1 MCKVAAIIVSYNPDS
16 NLFDSINLLLNQ
28 VEKVIIVD
36 NGSKEKYVKYIKS
49 INEDKIEIILNKE
62 NLGIATALNI
72 GVRKALENGYEWIL
86 TMDQDSK
93 ASPDMVKKMFNVY
106 NSINREERKDILS
119 IFPNFV
125 DERIQSI
132 EENSNMNSYEY
143 VDADITSGNLLRK
156 EVFEKVGFFDD
167 SLFIDLVDTDFCMR
181 LNEKGIV
188 CTIATSRGRDSLLG
202 FLESMNIAKYFSY
215 LLAAEDTTLHKP
227 NAELVKKTLNEL
239 SYNAQ
244 DTLVVGDM
252 PFDILMGKNAGVYT
266 CGVTYG
272 VSGKNS
278 LLEAGADWVIDD
290 ISELLEIV

>member
-72 GVRKALENGYEWIL
+72 GVRKVLENGYEWIL

-181 LNEKGIV
+181 LNEKGIKMIKIRDAV
-188 CTIATSRGRDSLLG
+188 LYHSLGESKTIKGILGSFNTSNHSALRRYYMTRNR
-202 FLESMNIAKYFSY
+202 FYIWEKYKGLNSF
-215 LLAAEDTTLHKP
+215 
-227 NAELVKKTLNEL
+227 TLNRDKKLFKKEF
-239 SYNAQ
+239 
-244 DTLVVGDM
+244 VKI
-252 PFDILMGKNAGVYT
+252 ILGEKDKVNKIKMVLRGYKDYKKGIKGKL
-266 CGVTYG
+266 
-272 VSGKNS
+272 K
-278 LLEAGADWVIDD
+278 
-290 ISELLEIV
+290 

>member
-62 NLGIATALNI
+62 NLGVATALNI
-72 GVRKALENGYEWIL
+72 GVIKALENGYEWIL

-181 LNEKGIV
+181 LNEKGIKMIKIRDAV
-188 CTIATSRGRDSLLG
+188 LYHSLGESKTIKGILGSFNTSNHSALRRYYMTRNR
-202 FLESMNIAKYFSY
+202 FYIWEKYKGLNSF
-215 LLAAEDTTLHKP
+215 
-227 NAELVKKTLNEL
+227 TLNRDKKLFKKEF
-239 SYNAQ
+239 
-244 DTLVVGDM
+244 VKI
-252 PFDILMGKNAGVYT
+252 ILGEKDKVNKIKMVLRGYKDYKKGIKGKL
-266 CGVTYG
+266 
-272 VSGKNS
+272 K
-278 LLEAGADWVIDD
+278 
-290 ISELLEIV
+290 

>member
-1 MCKVAAIIVSYNPDS
+1 MMCKVAAIIVSYNPDS

-181 LNEKGIV
+181 LNEKGIKMIKIRDAV
-188 CTIATSRGRDSLLG
+188 LYHSLGQSKTIKGILGSFNTSNHSALRRYYMTRNR
-202 FLESMNIAKYFSY
+202 FYIWEKYKGLNSF
-215 LLAAEDTTLHKP
+215 
-227 NAELVKKTLNEL
+227 TLNRDKKLFKKEF
-239 SYNAQ
+239 
-244 DTLVVGDM
+244 VKI
-252 PFDILMGKNAGVYT
+252 ILGEKDKVNKIKMVLRGYKDYKKGIKGKL
-266 CGVTYG
+266 
-272 VSGKNS
+272 K
-278 LLEAGADWVIDD
+278 
-290 ISELLEIV
+290 

>member
-1 MCKVAAIIVSYNPDS
+1 MMCKVAAIIVSYNPDS

-181 LNEKGIV
+181 LNEKGIKMIKIRDAV
-188 CTIATSRGRDSLLG
+188 LYHSLGESKTIKGILGSFNTSNHSALRRYYMTRNR
-202 FLESMNIAKYFSY
+202 FYIWEKYKGLNSF
-215 LLAAEDTTLHKP
+215 
-227 NAELVKKTLNEL
+227 TLNRDKKLFKKEF
-239 SYNAQ
+239 
-244 DTLVVGDM
+244 VKI
-252 PFDILMGKNAGVYT
+252 ILGEKEKVNKIKMVLRGYKDYKKGIKGKL
-266 CGVTYG
+266 
-272 VSGKNS
+272 K
-278 LLEAGADWVIDD
+278 
-290 ISELLEIV
+290 

>member
-1 MCKVAAIIVSYNPDS
+1 MMCKVAAIIVSYNPDS

-62 NLGIATALNI
+62 NLGVATALNI
-72 GVRKALENGYEWIL
+72 GVIKALENGYEWIL

-181 LNEKGIV
+181 LNEKGIKMIKIRDAV
-188 CTIATSRGRDSLLG
+188 LYHSLGESKTIKGILGSFNTSNHSALRRYYMTRNR
-202 FLESMNIAKYFSY
+202 FYIWEKYKGLNSF
-215 LLAAEDTTLHKP
+215 
-227 NAELVKKTLNEL
+227 TLNRDKKLFKKEF
-239 SYNAQ
+239 
-244 DTLVVGDM
+244 VKI
-252 PFDILMGKNAGVYT
+252 ILGEKDKVHKIKMVLRGYKDYKKGIKGKL
-266 CGVTYG
+266 
-272 VSGKNS
+272 K
-278 LLEAGADWVIDD
+278 
-290 ISELLEIV
+290 

>member
-1 MCKVAAIIVSYNPDS
+1 MMFKVAAIIVSYNPDS

-181 LNEKGIV
+181 LNEKGIKMIKIRDAV
-188 CTIATSRGRDSLLG
+188 LYHSLGESKTIKGILGSFNTSNHSALRRYYMTRNR
-202 FLESMNIAKYFSY
+202 FYIWEKYKGLNSF
-215 LLAAEDTTLHKP
+215 
-227 NAELVKKTLNEL
+227 TLNRDKKLFKKEF
-239 SYNAQ
+239 
-244 DTLVVGDM
+244 VKI
-252 PFDILMGKNAGVYT
+252 ILGEKDKVNKIKMVLRGYKDYKKGIKGKL
-266 CGVTYG
+266 
-272 VSGKNS
+272 K
-278 LLEAGADWVIDD
+278 
-290 ISELLEIV
+290 

>member
-1 MCKVAAIIVSYNPDS
+1 MMCKVAAIIVSYNPDS

-28 VEKVIIVD
+28 IEKVIIVD

-62 NLGIATALNI
+62 NLGVATALNI

-181 LNEKGIV
+181 LNEKGIKMIKIRDAV
-188 CTIATSRGRDSLLG
+188 LYHSLGESKTIKGILGSFNTSNHSALRRYYMTRNR
-202 FLESMNIAKYFSY
+202 FYIWEKYKGLNSF
-215 LLAAEDTTLHKP
+215 
-227 NAELVKKTLNEL
+227 TLNRDKKLFKKEF
-239 SYNAQ
+239 
-244 DTLVVGDM
+244 VKI
-252 PFDILMGKNAGVYT
+252 ILGEKDKVNKIKMVLRGYKDYKKGIKGKL
-266 CGVTYG
+266 
-272 VSGKNS
+272 K
-278 LLEAGADWVIDD
+278 
-290 ISELLEIV
+290 

>member
-1 MCKVAAIIVSYNPDS
+1 MMCKVAAIIVSYNPDS

-72 GVRKALENGYEWIL
+72 GVRNALENGYEWIL

-181 LNEKGIV
+181 LNEKGIKMIKIRDAV
-188 CTIATSRGRDSLLG
+188 LYHSLGESKTIKGILGSFNTSNHSALRRYYMTRNR
-202 FLESMNIAKYFSY
+202 FYIWEKYKGLNSF
-215 LLAAEDTTLHKP
+215 
-227 NAELVKKTLNEL
+227 TLNRDKKLFKKEF
-239 SYNAQ
+239 
-244 DTLVVGDM
+244 VKI
-252 PFDILMGKNAGVYT
+252 ILGEKDKVNKIKMVLRGYKDYKKGIKGKL
-266 CGVTYG
+266 
-272 VSGKNS
+272 K
-278 LLEAGADWVIDD
+278 
-290 ISELLEIV
+290 

>member
-1 MCKVAAIIVSYNPDS
+1 MMCKVAAIIVSYNPDS

-62 NLGIATALNI
+62 NLGVATALNI

-167 SLFIDLVDTDFCMR
+167 SLFIDLVDTDFCMI
-181 LNEKGIV
+181 LYEKGIKMIKIRDAV
-188 CTIATSRGRDSLLG
+188 LYHSLGESKTIKGILGSFNTSNHSALRRYYMTRNR
-202 FLESMNIAKYFSY
+202 FYIWEKYKGLNSF
-215 LLAAEDTTLHKP
+215 
-227 NAELVKKTLNEL
+227 TLNRDKKLFKKEF
-239 SYNAQ
+239 
-244 DTLVVGDM
+244 VKI
-252 PFDILMGKNAGVYT
+252 ILGEKDKVNKIKMVLRGYKDYKKGIKGKL
-266 CGVTYG
+266 
-272 VSGKNS
+272 K
-278 LLEAGADWVIDD
+278 
-290 ISELLEIV
+290 

>member
-1 MCKVAAIIVSYNPDS
+1 MMCKVAAIIVSYNPDS

-181 LNEKGIV
+181 LNEKGIKMIKIRDAV
-188 CTIATSRGRDSLLG
+188 LYHSLGESKTIRGILGSFNTSNHSALRRYYMTRNR
-202 FLESMNIAKYFSY
+202 FYIWEKYKGLNSF
-215 LLAAEDTTLHKP
+215 
-227 NAELVKKTLNEL
+227 TLNRDKKLFKKEF
-239 SYNAQ
+239 
-244 DTLVVGDM
+244 VKI
-252 PFDILMGKNAGVYT
+252 ILGEKDKVNKIKMVLRGYKDYKKGIKGKL
-266 CGVTYG
+266 
-272 VSGKNS
+272 K
-278 LLEAGADWVIDD
+278 
-290 ISELLEIV
+290 

>member
-1 MCKVAAIIVSYNPDS
+1 MMCKVAAIIVSYNPDS

-181 LNEKGIV
+181 LNEKGIKMIKIRDAV
-188 CTIATSRGRDSLLG
+188 LYHSLGESKTIKGILGSFNTSNHSALRRYYMTRNR
-202 FLESMNIAKYFSY
+202 FYIWEKYKGLNSF
-215 LLAAEDTTLHKP
+215 
-227 NAELVKKTLNEL
+227 TLNRDKSLFKKEF
-239 SYNAQ
+239 
-244 DTLVVGDM
+244 VKI
-252 PFDILMGKNAGVYT
+252 ILGEKDKVNKIKMVLRGYKDYKKGIKGKL
-266 CGVTYG
+266 
-272 VSGKNS
+272 K
-278 LLEAGADWVIDD
+278 
-290 ISELLEIV
+290 

>member
-93 ASPDMVKKMFNVY
+93 ASPDMLKKMFNVY

-181 LNEKGIV
+181 LNEKGIKMIKIRDAV
-188 CTIATSRGRDSLLG
+188 LYHSLGESKTIKGILGSFNTSNHSALRRYYMTRNR
-202 FLESMNIAKYFSY
+202 FYIWEKYKGLNSF
-215 LLAAEDTTLHKP
+215 
-227 NAELVKKTLNEL
+227 TLNRDKKLFKKEF
-239 SYNAQ
+239 
-244 DTLVVGDM
+244 VKI
-252 PFDILMGKNAGVYT
+252 ILGEKDKVNKIKMVLRGYKDYKKGIKGKL
-266 CGVTYG
+266 
-272 VSGKNS
+272 K
-278 LLEAGADWVIDD
+278 
-290 ISELLEIV
+290 

>member
-1 MCKVAAIIVSYNPDS
+1 MMCKVAAIIVSYNPDS

-143 VDADITSGNLLRK
+143 VDADMTSGNLLRK

-181 LNEKGIV
+181 LNEKGIKMIKIRDAV
-188 CTIATSRGRDSLLG
+188 LYHSLGESKTIKGILGSFNTSNHSALRRYYMTRNR
-202 FLESMNIAKYFSY
+202 FYIWEKYKGLNSF
-215 LLAAEDTTLHKP
+215 
-227 NAELVKKTLNEL
+227 TLNRDKKLFKKEF
-239 SYNAQ
+239 
-244 DTLVVGDM
+244 VKI
-252 PFDILMGKNAGVYT
+252 ILGEKDKVNKIKMVLRGYKDYKKGIKGKL
-266 CGVTYG
+266 
-272 VSGKNS
+272 K
-278 LLEAGADWVIDD
+278 
-290 ISELLEIV
+290 

>member
-1 MCKVAAIIVSYNPDS
+1 MMCKVAAIIVSYNPDS

-62 NLGIATALNI
+62 NLGVATALNI

-181 LNEKGIV
+181 LNEKGIKMIKIRDAV
-188 CTIATSRGRDSLLG
+188 LYHSLGESKTIKGILGSFNTSNHSALRRYYMTRNR
-202 FLESMNIAKYFSY
+202 FYIWEKYKGLNSI
-215 LLAAEDTTLHKP
+215 
-227 NAELVKKTLNEL
+227 TLNRDKKLFKKEF
-239 SYNAQ
+239 
-244 DTLVVGDM
+244 VKI
-252 PFDILMGKNAGVYT
+252 ILGEKDKVNKIKMVLRGYKDYKKGIKGKL
-266 CGVTYG
+266 
-272 VSGKNS
+272 K
-278 LLEAGADWVIDD
+278 
-290 ISELLEIV
+290 

>member
-1 MCKVAAIIVSYNPDS
+1 MMCKVAAIIVSYNPDS

-167 SLFIDLVDTDFCMR
+167 SLFIDLVDTDFCMI
-181 LNEKGIV
+181 LNEKGIKMIKIRDAV
-188 CTIATSRGRDSLLG
+188 LYHSLGESKTIKGILGSFNTSNHSALRRYYMTRNR
-202 FLESMNIAKYFSY
+202 FYIWEKYKGLNSF
-215 LLAAEDTTLHKP
+215 
-227 NAELVKKTLNEL
+227 TLNRDKKLFKKEF
-239 SYNAQ
+239 
-244 DTLVVGDM
+244 VKI
-252 PFDILMGKNAGVYT
+252 ILGEKDKVNKIKMVLRGYKDYKKGIKGKL
-266 CGVTYG
+266 
-272 VSGKNS
+272 K
-278 LLEAGADWVIDD
+278 
-290 ISELLEIV
+290 